1 MEELVYLKKDEML
14 TDSLKV
20 AEIFQRR
27 HDDVIKSV
35 EKLIERNEEAS
46 KDNRI
51 FSDIS
56 RQFIKTRYKDEQGR
70 WQTKY
75 MMNRDGFSL
84 LVMGFTGKKAHEWK
98 LKYIEAFN
106 KMERII
112 MEKQTSVWLETRQQG
127 KLIRKDETN
136 VIQKLVEYAKEQ
148 GSTHADMLYM
158 TYSKLANKMAGITN
172 RDQATILQLNDL
184 STMER
189 IIAKVV
195 IDGMSKGVYYK
206 DIYKQ
211 SKERLETVSG
221 WLEKVAS

>member
-70 WQTKY
+70 WQTRY

-127 KLIRKDETN
+127 KLIRRDETN

-195 IDGMSKGVYYK
+195 IDGMSEGVYYK
-206 DIYKQ
+206 DIYTQ

-221 WLEKVAS
+221 WLEQVAS